1 MKEKL
6 YKALFQFFH
15 DMTLNELRLMNRQIT
30 DQNITYNT
38 LLYYDLVATHQGEY
52 TASQIADLLHVS
64 KPAVITKVNEMIKLG
79 YLYKKQSTTDKRVYY
94 LFAYEDGVRDEFLY
108 QKMDHGVVEAL
119 MEKYSKSDL
128 DTFCDIMHDIGAL
141 YLNKGENLAK

>member
-94 LFAYEDGVRDEFLY
+94 LFAHEDGVRDEFLY

-128 DTFCDIMHDIGAL
+128 ETFCDIMYDIGAL

>member
-38 LLYYDLVATHQGEY
+38 FLYYDLVATHQGEY

-128 DTFCDIMHDIGAL
+128 ETFCDIMYDIGAL

>member
-1 MKEKL
+1 MKENL

-15 DMTLNELRLMNRQIT
+15 DLTLNELRLMNRQIT

-64 KPAVITKVNEMIKLG
+64 KPAVITKINEMIKMG
-79 YLYKKQSTTDKRVYY
+79 YLYKKQSTKDKRVYY
-94 LFAYEDGVRDEFLY
+94 LFAHEEGVRDEFLY
-108 QKMDHGVVEAL
+108 QKMEHGVVEAL
-119 MEKYSKSDL
+119 MEKYTESDL
-128 DTFCDIMHDIGAL
+128 NKFCDIVKDIGML
-141 YLNKGENLAK
+141 FLNKGENLEK

>member
-38 LLYYDLVATHQGEY
+38 FLYYDLVATHQGEY

-94 LFAYEDGVRDEFLY
+94 LFAHEDGVRDEFLY

-128 DTFCDIMHDIGAL
+128 ETFCDIMYDIGAL